1 MTSKTKLESYVEVQ
15 FGTDL
20 YGFIKQKAQ
29 VEGLY
34 DYEIASLLEVSDSMI
49 TKLRNAYG
57 IKRVNGFSRRFDRRY
72 GKGSVEK
79 FKKMVEN
86 PDSTLAEIG
95 RHFGFSKEYARQ
107 VYKRIYGSAYTEA
120 FKKKRLTKK
129 KKGLS
134 ERTKRSKQFGDLT
147 EVSKKMKSMGLEEEP
162 ILAQIMTTREVAEYL
177 KLHEITI
184 INHAAKGIIP
194 GIKIGSRWRF
204 DKQAIDKWISG
215 GQKKATQK
223 SKKISTSV
231 TDPKIIKKN
240 RKGIRSTTLLKKR
253 SEIKD
258 DSQSPVIYKL
268 RKKGEI
274 KSHRKRTYKKT

>member
-1 MTSKTKLESYVEVQ
+1 MTSKTKLESYVEAQ
-15 FGTDL
+15 FGMDL

-29 VEGLY
+29 VDGLY
-34 DYEIASLLEVSDSMI
+34 DYEIASLLEASDSMI

-57 IKRVNGFSRRFDRRY
+57 IKRVNGFSRRFDRKY
-72 GKGSVEK
+72 GKGSVER
-79 FKKMVEN
+79 FKKMAEN

-95 RHFGFSKEYARQ
+95 KHFGFSKEYARQ

-120 FKKKRLTKK
+120 FKKKRLAKK
-129 KKGLS
+129 KKGLTG
-134 ERTKRSKQFGDLT
+134 RTKRSKQFGDLT
-147 EVSKKMKSMGLEEEP
+147 EVSKKMKFMGLAKEP
-162 ILAQIMTTREVAEYL
+162 ILAQIMTTSEVAKYL

-204 DKQAIDKWISG
+204 YKQAIDKWISG

-223 SKKISTSV
+223 PKKISTSV
-231 TDPKIIKKN
+231 TDSKIIKKN
-240 RKGIRSTTLLKKR
+240 RKGFRSTPLKKE

-258 DSQSPVIYKL
+258 DNQRPVIYKL

-274 KSHRKRTYKKT
+274 KSQHKGTYKKK

>member
-1 MTSKTKLESYVEVQ
+1 MTSKIKLESYVEAK

-29 VEGLY
+29 VDGLY

-57 IKRVNGFSRRFDRRY
+57 IKRINGFSRRFDRRY

-79 FKKMVEN
+79 FKEMVEN
-86 PDSTLAEIG
+86 PDSTLDETG
-95 RHFGFSKEYARQ
+95 RYFGFTKEYARQ
-107 VYKRIYGSAYTEA
+107 VYKRLFGSAYTEA
-120 FKKKRLTKK
+120 FKRKRLVKK
-129 KKGLS
+129 EKGLTG
-134 ERTKRSKQFGDLT
+134 RTKRPKQFGDLT
-147 EVSKKMKSMGLEEEP
+147 EVRKKMKSMGPAEEP
-162 ILAQIMTTREVAEYL
+162 IFAQIMTTREVAEYL

-215 GQKKATQK
+215 GQKKATRK

-231 TDPKIIKKN
+231 TDSKIIKKS
-240 RKGIRSTTLLKKR
+240 RKGIRSTALKKK
-253 SEIKD
+253 SETKD
-258 DSQSPVIYKL
+258 DNQRPVIYKL

-274 KSHRKRTYKKT
+274 KSQRKGTYKKT

>member
-1 MTSKTKLESYVEVQ
+1 MTSKTKLESYVEAQ
-15 FGTDL
+15 FGMDL

-29 VEGLY
+29 VDGLY
-34 DYEIASLLEVSDSMI
+34 DYEIASLLEASDSMI

-57 IKRVNGFSRRFDRRY
+57 IKRVNGFSRRFDRKY
-72 GKGSVEK
+72 GKGSVER
-79 FKKMVEN
+79 FKKMAEN
-86 PDSTLAEIG
+86 PDTTLAEIG
-95 RHFGFSKEYARQ
+95 KHFGFSKEYARQ
-107 VYKRIYGSAYTEA
+107 AYKRIYGSAYTEA
-120 FKKKRLTKK
+120 FKKKRLAKK
-129 KKGLS
+129 KKGLTG
-134 ERTKRSKQFGDLT
+134 RTKRSKQFGDLT
-147 EVSKKMKSMGLEEEP
+147 EVSKKMKFMGLAKEP
-162 ILAQIMTTREVAEYL
+162 ILAQIMTTSEVAKYL

-204 DKQAIDKWISG
+204 YKQAIDKWISG

-231 TDPKIIKKN
+231 NDSKIIKKN
-240 RKGIRSTTLLKKR
+240 RKGFRSTTLKKK

-258 DSQSPVIYKL
+258 DNQRPAIYKL

-274 KSHRKRTYKKT
+274 KSQHKGTYKKK

>member
-1 MTSKTKLESYVEVQ
+1 MTSKTKLESYVEAQ

-29 VEGLY
+29 VDGLY
-34 DYEIASLLEVSDSMI
+34 DYEIASLLKASDSMI

-57 IKRVNGFSRRFDRRY
+57 IKRVNGFSRRFDRKY
-72 GKGSVEK
+72 GKGSVER

-86 PDSTLAEIG
+86 PDSTLAETG
-95 RHFGFSKEYARQ
+95 RYFGFTKEYARQ
-107 VYKRIYGSAYTEA
+107 VYKRLYGSAYTEA
-120 FKKKRLTKK
+120 FKRKRLVKKK
-129 KKGLS
+129 KKGLTG
-134 ERTKRSKQFGDLT
+134 RKNRSKQFGDLT
-147 EVSKKMKSMGLEEEP
+147 EVSKKMKSMGLAEEP

-215 GQKKATQK
+215 GQKKAPQK

-231 TDPKIIKKN
+231 TDSKIIKKS
-240 RKGIRSTTLLKKR
+240 RKGIRSTALKKK

-258 DSQSPVIYKL
+258 DNPRPVIYKL
-268 RKKGEI
+268 RKKGET
-274 KSHRKRTYKKT
+274 KSQRKGTYKKT

>member
-1 MTSKTKLESYVEVQ
+1 MTSKTKLESYVEVK

-29 VEGLY
+29 VDGLY
-34 DYEIASLLEVSDSMI
+34 DYEIASLLEASDSMI

-72 GKGSVEK
+72 GKGSVER

-120 FKKKRLTKK
+120 FKKKRLIKK
-129 KKGLS
+129 KKGLTG
-134 ERTKRSKQFGDLT
+134 RTKRSKQFGDLT
-147 EVSKKMKSMGLEEEP
+147 EVSKKMKSMGLAEEST
-162 ILAQIMTTREVAEYL
+162 LAQIMTTREVAEYL

-231 TDPKIIKKN
+231 TDSKIIKKS
-240 RKGIRSTTLLKKR
+240 RKGIRSTTLKKK

-258 DSQSPVIYKL
+258 DNQRPVIYKL

-274 KSHRKRTYKKT
+274 KSQRKGTYKKT

>member
-86 PDSTLAEIG
+86 PESTLAEIG

-107 VYKRIYGSAYTEA
+107 VYKRIHGSAYTEA

-231 TDPKIIKKN
+231 NDPKIIKKN
-240 RKGIRSTTLLKKR
+240 RQGIRSTTLLKKR

-258 DSQSPVIYKL
+258 DRQRPVIYKL

-274 KSHRKRTYKKT
+274 KSQRKGTYKKT

>member
-1 MTSKTKLESYVEVQ
+1 MASKTKLESYVKVQ

-29 VEGLY
+29 VDGLY
-34 DYEIASLLEVSDSMI
+34 DYEIASLLKASDSMI

-57 IKRVNGFSRRFDRRY
+57 IKRVNGFSRRFDRKY
-72 GKGSVEK
+72 GKGSVER

-86 PDSTLAEIG
+86 PDSTLAETG

-120 FKKKRLTKK
+120 FKKKRLIKKK
-129 KKGLS
+129 KKGLTG
-134 ERTKRSKQFGDLT
+134 RTKRTKQFGDQT
-147 EVSKKMKSMGLEEEP
+147 EVREKMKSMGLAEEP

-204 DKQAIDKWISG
+204 YKLAIDKWISG
-215 GQKKATQK
+215 GQKKPTQK

-231 TDPKIIKKN
+231 TDSKIIKKS
-240 RKGIRSTTLLKKR
+240 RKGIRSTTLKKK

-258 DSQSPVIYKL
+258 DNQSPVIYKL
-268 RKKGEI
+268 RKKGET
-274 KSHRKRTYKKT
+274 KSQHKGTYKKT

>member
-1 MTSKTKLESYVEVQ
+1 MTSKTKLESYVEIQ

-29 VEGLY
+29 VDGLY
-34 DYEIASLLEVSDSMI
+34 DYEIASLLKVSDSMI

-57 IKRVNGFSRRFDRRY
+57 IKRINGFSRRFDRRY
-72 GKGSVEK
+72 GKGSVER
-79 FKKMVEN
+79 FKNMVEN
-86 PDSTLAEIG
+86 PDSTLAETG
-95 RHFGFSKEYARQ
+95 KHFGFSKEYARQ

-120 FKKKRLTKK
+120 FKKKRLIKK
-129 KKGLS
+129 KKELGG
-134 ERTKRSKQFGDLT
+134 RTKRSKQFEDPT
-147 EVSKKMKSMGLEEEP
+147 QVSKKMKSMGLAEEP

-184 INHAAKGIIP
+184 INHAAKGLIP

-204 DKQAIDKWISG
+204 DKKTIDKWISG
-215 GQKKATQK
+215 GQKKAIQK

-240 RKGIRSTTLLKKR
+240 RKGFRSTALKKKP
-253 SEIKD
+253 EIKD
-258 DSQSPVIYKL
+258 DNQRPVIYKL

-274 KSHRKRTYKKT
+274 KSQRKGAYKKT

>member
-1 MTSKTKLESYVEVQ
+1 MTSKINLESYVKVQ

-29 VEGLY
+29 VDGLY
-34 DYEIASLLEVSDSMI
+34 DYEIASLLKASDSMI

-57 IKRVNGFSRRFDRRY
+57 IKRVNGFSRRFDRKY
-72 GKGSVEK
+72 GKGSVER

-86 PDSTLAEIG
+86 PDSTLAETG

-120 FKKKRLTKK
+120 FKKKRLVKK
-129 KKGLS
+129 NKGLTA
-134 ERTKRSKQFGDLT
+134 RTKRTKQFGDQT
-147 EVSKKMKSMGLEEEP
+147 EVREKMKSMGLAEEP

-204 DKQAIDKWISG
+204 YKLAIDKWISE
-215 GQKKATQK
+215 GQKKPTQK

-231 TDPKIIKKN
+231 TDSKIINKS
-240 RKGIRSTTLLKKR
+240 RKGIRGTTLKKK

-258 DSQSPVIYKL
+258 DNQSPVIYKL
-268 RKKGEI
+268 RKKGDI
-274 KSHRKRTYKKT
+274 KSQRKGASKKK

>member
-1 MTSKTKLESYVEVQ
+1 MTSKTKLEAYVEVQ

-57 IKRVNGFSRRFDRRY
+57 IKRINGFSRRFDRRY

-86 PDSTLAEIG
+86 PDNTLAETG
-95 RHFGFSKEYARQ
+95 KYFGFTKEYARQ
-107 VYKRIYGSAYTEA
+107 VYKRLYGSAYTEA
-120 FKKKRLTKK
+120 FKRKRLIKK
-129 KKGLS
+129 KKGLTG
-134 ERTKRSKQFGDLT
+134 RTKRTKQFVDPT
-147 EVSKKMKSMGLEEEP
+147 EVRKQMESMGLAEGP

-204 DKQAIDKWISG
+204 DKQAIDKWLSG
-215 GQKKATQK
+215 GQKKTTQK
-223 SKKISTSV
+223 SKKRSISV
-231 TDPKIIKKN
+231 TDSKIIKKS
-240 RKGIRSTTLLKKR
+240 RKSIRSAALKKK

-258 DSQSPVIYKL
+258 DNQRPVIYKL
-268 RKKGEI
+268 RKKGET
-274 KSHRKRTYKKT
+274 KSQRKGTYTKT

>member
-1 MTSKTKLESYVEVQ
+1 MTSKTKLKSYVEIH
-15 FGTDL
+15 FGMDL

-29 VEGLY
+29 VDGLY

-57 IKRVNGFSRRFDRRY
+57 IKRINGFSRRFDRRY
-72 GKGSVEK
+72 GKGSVER

-86 PDSTLAEIG
+86 PDSTLAETG
-95 RHFGFSKEYARQ
+95 TYFGFTKEYARQ
-107 VYKRIYGSAYTEA
+107 VYQKIYSSAYTEA
-120 FKKKRLTKK
+120 FKRKRLVKR
-129 KKGLS
+129 KKGLTG
-134 ERTKRSKQFGDLT
+134 RAKQPKRFGDLT
-147 EVSKKMKSMGLEEEP
+147 EVNKKMKSTGLVEGP
-162 ILAQIMTTREVAEYL
+162 VFAQIMTTREVAEYL

-215 GQKKATQK
+215 GQKKPAKK

-231 TDPKIIKKN
+231 ADSKIIRKS
-240 RKGIRSTTLLKKR
+240 RKGIKSTTLKKK
-253 SEIKD
+253 SETKD
-258 DSQSPVIYKL
+258 DNQRPVVYKL
-268 RKKGEI
+268 RKKGKI
-274 KSHRKRTYKKT
+274 KNQRKGTNMKSR

>member
-1 MTSKTKLESYVEVQ
+1 MTSKTKLESYVEAQ

-20 YGFIKQKAQ
+20 YGFIKQKTQ

-34 DYEIASLLEVSDSMI
+34 DYEIASLLEASDSMI

-57 IKRVNGFSRRFDRRY
+57 LKRINGFSRRFDLKY
-72 GKGSVEK
+72 GKGSVDK
-79 FKKMVEN
+79 FKKMAEN

-95 RHFGFSKEYARQ
+95 KHFGFSKEYARQ
-107 VYKRIYGSAYTEA
+107 VYKRIYGCAYTEA
-120 FKKKRLTKK
+120 FKRKRLSKK
-129 KKGLS
+129 KEGVTG
-134 ERTKRSKQFGDLT
+134 RTKRPKQFGDLT
-147 EVSKKMKSMGLEEEP
+147 QVSKKMKSMRLSEEP
-162 ILAQIMTTREVAEYL
+162 FLAQIMTTREVAEYL

-231 TDPKIIKKN
+231 TDSKIIKKS
-240 RKGIRSTTLLKKR
+240 REGIRSTSLKKK
-253 SEIKD
+253 SEVKD
-258 DSQSPVIYKL
+258 DNQRLVIYKL
-268 RKKGEI
+268 RKKGET
-274 KSHRKRTYKKT
+274 KSQRKGTHKKT

>member
-49 TKLRNAYG
+49 TKLRNTYG
-57 IKRVNGFSRRFDRRY
+57 IKRVNGFSRRFDRKY
-72 GKGSVEK
+72 GKGSVER

-86 PDSTLAEIG
+86 PDSTLAETG
-95 RHFGFSKEYARQ
+95 RHFGFTKEYARQ

-120 FKKKRLTKK
+120 FKKKRLVKK
-129 KKGLS
+129 KNGLTG
-134 ERTKRSKQFGDLT
+134 RTKRSKQFGDLT
-147 EVSKKMKSMGLEEEP
+147 EVSKKMKSMGLAEEP

-194 GIKIGSRWRF
+194 GIK
-204 DKQAIDKWISG
+204 K
-215 GQKKATQK
+215 K

-231 TDPKIIKKN
+231 TDSKIIKKS
-240 RKGIRSTTLLKKR
+240 RKGTKSTTLKKK

-258 DSQSPVIYKL
+258 DNQGPVVYKL

-274 KSHRKRTYKKT
+274 KSQRKGTHNKT

>member
-1 MTSKTKLESYVEVQ
+1 MTGKIKLESYVEAQ

-29 VEGLY
+29 VDGLY
-34 DYEIASLLEVSDSMI
+34 DYEIASLLEASDSMI

-57 IKRVNGFSRRFDRRY
+57 IKRVNGFSRRFDRKY
-72 GKGSVEK
+72 GKGSVER

-86 PDSTLAEIG
+86 PDSTLAETG

-107 VYKRIYGSAYTEA
+107 VYKRIYGRAYTEA
-120 FKKKRLTKK
+120 FKKKRLIKK
-129 KKGLS
+129 KKGLTG
-134 ERTKRSKQFGDLT
+134 RTKRSKQFGYLT
-147 EVSKKMKSMGLEEEP
+147 EVRKKMKSMGLAEEP

-231 TDPKIIKKN
+231 TDSKIIKKS
-240 RKGIRSTTLLKKR
+240 RKSIRSTTLKKK

-258 DSQSPVIYKL
+258 DNQRPVIYKL

-274 KSHRKRTYKKT
+274 KSQHKGTHKKT

>member
-1 MTSKTKLESYVEVQ
+1 MTSKTKLESYVEAQ
-15 FGTDL
+15 FGMDL

-29 VEGLY
+29 VDGLY
-34 DYEIASLLEVSDSMI
+34 DYEIASLLEASDSMI

-57 IKRVNGFSRRFDRRY
+57 IKRVNGFSRRFDRKY
-72 GKGSVEK
+72 GKGSVER
-79 FKKMVEN
+79 FKKMAEN

-95 RHFGFSKEYARQ
+95 KHFGFSKEYARQ

-120 FKKKRLTKK
+120 FKKKRLAKK
-129 KKGLS
+129 KKGLTG
-134 ERTKRSKQFGDLT
+134 RTKRSKQFGDLT
-147 EVSKKMKSMGLEEEP
+147 EVSKKMKFMGLAKEP
-162 ILAQIMTTREVAEYL
+162 ILAQIMTTREVAKYL

-204 DKQAIDKWISG
+204 YKQAIDKWISG

-231 TDPKIIKKN
+231 IDSKIIKKS
-240 RKGIRSTTLLKKR
+240 RKGFRSTTLKKK

-258 DSQSPVIYKL
+258 DNQRPVIYKL

-274 KSHRKRTYKKT
+274 KSQHKGTYKKK

>member
-1 MTSKTKLESYVEVQ
+1 
-15 FGTDL
+15 
-20 YGFIKQKAQ
+20 
-29 VEGLY
+29 
-34 DYEIASLLEVSDSMI
+34 
-49 TKLRNAYG
+49 
-57 IKRVNGFSRRFDRRY
+57 
-72 GKGSVEK
+72 
-79 FKKMVEN
+79 
-86 PDSTLAEIG
+86 
-95 RHFGFSKEYARQ
+95 
-107 VYKRIYGSAYTEA
+107 
-120 FKKKRLTKK
+120 
-129 KKGLS
+129 
-134 ERTKRSKQFGDLT
+134 
-147 EVSKKMKSMGLEEEP
+147 
-162 ILAQIMTTREVAEYL
+162 VAEYL

-258 DSQSPVIYKL
+258 ESQRPVIYKL

-274 KSHRKRTYKKT
+274 KSHRKGTYKKT